1 VIKIIQISTALGY
14 NQGRRVGSIVTEFEA
29 WLGEMATKPLPGG
42 VAAAALAA
50 AMGAAL
56 AAKAAGVA
64 QIQGAPGQRT
74 PAGQRALPSPVALT
88 HAAWVELVDLAA
100 ADAAAYQGVLDSR
113 HLPDGAE
120 ARREAWQQATDL
132 PLSLAETCRRLLA
145 ELPRLKEAMVAEV
158 AVDLEIGRKLLEAGA
173 EAGILA
179 ARENLRA
186 WGAHSAA
193 APYQRRLAVLSGEE
207 AKI

>member
-56 AAKAAGVA
+56 AAKAVGVA
-64 QIQGAPGQRT
+64 QTQGA
-74 PAGQRALPSPVALT
+74 

-207 AKI
+207 A